1 MKKLFVV
8 LLSVVA
14 MATFVSCKD
23 KPVPADNLP
32 QTARSFLNTYFK
44 GIDVISVIKESD
56 GYDVRLID
64 GTEIDF
70 RNNGEWKKVD
80 CESRAVPAGLFLYP
94 DFVYLCRPKSI
105 FIK

>member
-1 MKKLFVV
+1 MHFQKCLMQIYGFY
-8 LLSVVA
+8 
-14 MATFVSCKD
+14 SC
-23 KPVPADNLP
+23 PADNLP

-56 GYDVRLID
+56 GYDVRLVD